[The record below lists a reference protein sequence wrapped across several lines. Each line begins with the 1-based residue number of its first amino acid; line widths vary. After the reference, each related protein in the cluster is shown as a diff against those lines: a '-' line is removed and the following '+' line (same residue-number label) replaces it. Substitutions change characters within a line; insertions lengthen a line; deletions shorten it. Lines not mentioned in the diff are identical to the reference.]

1 MDRRQRR
8 HEDHQNHEAWAIPYA
23 DLLTLL
29 LAFFVVMYAI
39 SSVNE
44 GKYRQLSDA
53 LNLAFNGSQGSPMP
67 LHMDDRGPVATRAAA
82 GDAPVQSGLAMPLAG
97 MSKPEQ
103 GTSKDDTPD
112 AQEAGRAKQLQDV
125 AESVEQAM
133 SGLIQEGLVVVRRKE
148 DVVEVELRTDIL
160 FPSGQSRLTPAAR
173 GVITRLGE
181 ALRPFPN
188 ELRVEGHTDDRPIN
202 TAEFPSNW
210 ELSSARAASVVH
222 LLTEKGVAPK
232 RLTVIGH
239 GEFDPVRPNDSEDGR
254 NRNRRVMIIIR
265 GAPET
270 VAAGSAA
277 PKLPG

>member
-82 GDAPVQSGLAMPLAG
+82 GDAAVQSGLAMPLAG
-97 MSKPEQ
+97 MAKPSQ
-103 GTSKDDTPD
+103 GTSQDDVPD
-112 AQEAGRAKQLQDV
+112 AKEAGRAKQLQDV

-133 SGLIQEGLVVVRRKE
+133 SGLIQDGLVVVRRKE
-148 DVVEVELRTDIL
+148 DVVE
-160 FPSGQSRLTPAAR
+160 
-173 GVITRLGE
+173 
-181 ALRPFPN
+181 ALREMIAHDGPYVLEVLVPYQ
-188 ELRVEGHTDDRPIN
+188 EHVLPMIPAG
-202 TAEFPSNW
+202 
-210 ELSSARAASVVH
+210 
-222 LLTEKGVAPK
+222 G
-232 RLTVIGH
+232 TVR
-239 GEFDPVRPNDSEDGR
+239 D
-254 NRNRRVMIIIR
+254 IIK
-265 GAPET
+265 
-270 VAAGSAA
+270 S
-277 PKLPG
+277 